1 MKLKKVQKIWGILR
15 ISVGWVF
22 LWAFLDK
29 TFGLGFATLRENAW
43 VLGNSPTSGFL
54 QFATK
59 GPFATIFQSM
69 AGTVL
74 VDWLVMLG
82 FLGIGIALLFG
93 VGIKIAGYSGAL
105 MMFLFY
111 LAVLPPEH
119 NPFLD
124 EHIIYIFLLIG
135 FTTVR
140 CGEWF
145 GFGKRWSKTKLVRK
159 YPILK

>member
-1 MKLKKVQKIWGILR
+1 MKLNNTQKVWGILR
-15 ISVGWVF
+15 IGMGWIF

-29 TFGLGFATLRENAW
+29 TFGLGFSTARDRAW
-43 VLGNSPTSGFL
+43 ILGNSPTSGFL

-59 GPFATIFQSM
+59 GPFAGIFQSM
-69 AGTVL
+69 AGSAL

-82 FLGIGIALLFG
+82 FLGVGIALIFG
-93 VGIKIAGYSGAL
+93 IGTRIAGYSGAL
-105 MMFLFY
+105 MMILFY
-111 LAVLPPEH
+111 LTVLPPEH

-124 EHIIYIFLLIG
+124 DHIIYTVLLLG
-135 FTTVR
+135 FTTVK

-159 YPILK
+159 YPSLK